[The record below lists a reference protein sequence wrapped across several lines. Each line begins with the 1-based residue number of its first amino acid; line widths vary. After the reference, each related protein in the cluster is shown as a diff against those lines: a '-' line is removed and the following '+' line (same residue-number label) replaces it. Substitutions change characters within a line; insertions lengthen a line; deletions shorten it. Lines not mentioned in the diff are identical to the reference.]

1 MAANASPTERDL
13 RRRRCRK
20 PAGAPR
26 RAPASARRRAR
37 RRAPHAAAAP
47 PAHRLFWWSA
57 KDGAATPNAYAALE
71 DALAGLSAA
80 PPSRWAAQVAVHHG
94 ASASGAAGAVD
105 AGAPVAAARE
115 SRAGDLHLVSLPG
128 DVTRVQ
134 LVARAEGRALELEA
148 GGRALLEAFG
158 LSRRRAALQ
167 LEGARFTPAGGG
179 AAALARATAWPS
191 NDLRGLAVELEAA
204 GGAAGA
210 AALYALVAFLR
221 EAAAAAAPG
230 AALVEVAADAARFGL
245 DAPGGGEAAAR
256 LAAAVRLAELQALAA
271 G

>member
-1 MAANASPTERDL
+1 MNAGGAD
-13 RRRRCRK
+13 
-20 PAGAPR
+20 AGA
-26 RAPASARRRAR
+26 
-37 RRAPHAAAAP
+37 
-47 PAHRLFWWSA
+47 
-57 KDGAATPNAYAALE
+57 
-71 DALAGLSAA
+71 
-80 PPSRWAAQVAVHHG
+80 
-94 ASASGAAGAVD
+94 D
-105 AGAPVAAARE
+105 AGAPAAAARE

-128 DVTRVQ
+128 DAARVQ
-134 LVARAEGRALELEA
+134 LVARAEGRAVELEA

-167 LEGARFTPAGGG
+167 LEGARFTPVGGG

-204 GGAAGA
+204 GA
-210 AALYALVAFLR
+210 AALDALAAFLR

-245 DAPGGGEAAAR
+245 DAPGGGAAAAR